1 MRQLWAAW
9 GDVLVAWA
17 VGIPVLAGAALALFR
32 RRVRKGMPRSEAKR
46 FTVAEAAIAGGTVP
60 WVWMILTPVSG
71 ERAVSWVPLRDLV
84 AVLGSDPATVAVQVG
99 ANLVA
104 FAPLGFFLPR
114 RTGLGPVRVTL
125 VGMVLSASL
134 EVAQY
139 MLALGRVSS
148 VDDVLVNTAGAALGA
163 WLSVP
168 AGARASASWAGSP
181 RRRSRRPS
189 GDGADTPGS
198 IPSSSPRPTV

>member
-17 VGIPVLAGAALALFR
+17 VGVPVLVGAALGLFR
-32 RRVRKGMPRSEAKR
+32 RRVRRGMPRAQAR
-46 FTVAEAAIAGGTVP
+46 RYTVAEAAVVGGTVP
-60 WVWMILTPVSG
+60 WIWMILTPVSG

-84 AVLGSDPATVAVQVG
+84 AVLGSDPLTVAVQVG

-104 FAPLGFFLPR
+104 FVPLGFFLPR

-125 VGMVLSASL
+125 AGMVLSASL

-139 MLALGRVSS
+139 VLALGRVSS

-163 WLSVP
+163 WASVMWS
-168 AGARASASWAGSP
+168 ARATSSAGSL

-189 GDGADTPGS
+189 GGAAGTPGS
-198 IPSSSPRPTV
+198 SPSSSPRPTV

>member
-1 MRQLWAAW
+1 MRQVWAAW

-17 VGIPVLAGAALALFR
+17 VGIPVLAGAAVALFR
-32 RRVRKGMPRSEAKR
+32 RRVRRGMPRAEAKR
-46 FTVAEAAIAGGTVP
+46 FTVAEAALVGGTVP

-84 AVLGSDPATVAVQVG
+84 AVLGSDPATVVVQVG

-104 FAPLGFFLPR
+104 FVPLGFFLPR

-125 VGMVLSASL
+125 VGMVVSASL

-139 MLALGRVSS
+139 VLALGRVSS

-163 WLSVP
+163 WLSVLWS
-168 AGARASASWAGSP
+168 ARATASSAGSP
-181 RRRSRRPS
+181 RRRSPRPS
-189 GDGADTPGS
+189 GGGADTPGS
-198 IPSSSPRPTV
+198 SPSSSPHPTA